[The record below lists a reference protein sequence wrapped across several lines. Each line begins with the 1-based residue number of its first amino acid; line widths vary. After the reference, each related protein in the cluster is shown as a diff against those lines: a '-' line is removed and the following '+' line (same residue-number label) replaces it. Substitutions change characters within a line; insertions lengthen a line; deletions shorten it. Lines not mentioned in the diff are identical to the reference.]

1 MSSTTN
7 SSTAGSTPASAPDG
21 SISRSTKKPVLR
33 RRAVMLL
40 VTTLA
45 GGAVTAGSMATTA
58 SAAPSPLRTKIV
70 KKATAEKNNPKHNR
84 EAANNCNFYSGYYK
98 PSGTGN
104 CRQSTDGVRWRSN
117 EWCAD
122 FARYVWKKSNAK
134 TRKLTPFAGSF
145 YRAAKSHGTG
155 KWHKRGSYVPKPGD
169 VVLFDWDGRKPSLGN
184 EGWDIDH
191 VGVVTKYRKSGKK
204 LTTIEGNTTK
214 TASGGGK
221 EGVFKRTRHNTAPG
235 RVVGYVSPVKR

>member
-7 SSTAGSTPASAPDG
+7 RTTAASAPG
-21 SISRSTKKPVLR
+21 STSRPTTPFVR
-33 RRAVMLL
+33 RPAVMLL
-40 VTTLA
+40 ATALA
-45 GGAVTAGSMATTA
+45 GGVVAAGSLTASA
-58 SAAPSPLRTKIV
+58 SAAPASLRGTIV
-70 KKATAEKNNPKHNR
+70 KKAVVEKNDPKHNR
-84 EAANNCNFYSGYYK
+84 EAARNCNFYSGYWK
-98 PSGTGN
+98 TSGDDV
-104 CRQSTDGVRWRSN
+104 CRQSTGGVKWRSN

-122 FARYVWKKSNAK
+122 FARYVWKKSGARTKK
-134 TRKLTPFAGSF
+134 TTPFAGSF

-169 VVLFDWDGRKPSLGN
+169 VVLYDWDGRKPSLGN
-184 EGWDIDH
+184 NGWDVDH
-191 VGVVTKYRKSGKK
+191 VGVVVKYKKSGKK

-221 EGVFKRTRHNTAPG
+221 EGVYKRARHNTASG